1 MKTNDARERL
11 ITAAIDLFYKN
22 GYPAT
27 TIRDIGAKADISTS
41 VIYHYFKDKEEMLF
55 EIMQL
60 AGGDLFKLLEDIIEA
75 ENDPVECLEK
85 MIGAHLVDW
94 CLKRKKETKIIVT
107 DYAYLTKKR
116 KELNIATERKLYSL
130 YKEKLTEL
138 REKGLIIDA
147 DPTVLC
153 FSIFGIIAQSIRWYH
168 DTGPLSKE
176 EVARNVIRILF
187 AGILKRTD
195 RCAS

>member
-1 MKTNDARERL
+1 MKSTVARERL
-11 ITAAIDLFYKN
+11 IKAAIDLFYKN

-60 AGGDLFKLLEDIIEA
+60 AARDLFKLLEDIIE
-75 ENDPVECLEK
+75 EVNDPVECLEK
-85 MIGAHLVDW
+85 MIRAHLVDW
-94 CLKRKKETKIIVT
+94 CLKHKKETKIIVT

-130 YKEKLTEL
+130 YKKKLTEL
-138 REKGLIIDA
+138 QEKGLIIDA
-147 DPTVLC
+147 DLTVLC
-153 FSIFGIIAQSIRWYH
+153 FSVFGIIAQSIRWYR

-176 EVARNVIRILF
+176 KVADNVIRILF
-187 AGILKRTD
+187 NGVLSPKKK
-195 RCAS
+195 